1 MTYGELYTLIQ
12 NYCQV
17 DESTFNGSIPDF
29 VRAAEDAIYSV
40 IDLPSRWEDDDALA
54 LVDGQAEYDVGASS
68 SADDGA
74 MNILSVRVA
83 ESVTSAQTDGV
94 QFGPV
99 RYLLLKDYDFMLEA
113 YPGTASAADK
123 SVPKYYSI
131 SKAGKSSDNNPNL
144 TIRLGP
150 IPDAAYP
157 ATVTYSKKTN
167 EMSITAT
174 SDSAA
179 SSTTRTWLSVSYPSV
194 LLYGSLVHAYIFLKG
209 EPDLI
214 QNCEKQFLEGM
225 ALVKNVVETRS
236 EDDDYRPGTSRGTN

>member
-17 DESTFNGSIPDF
+17 SETTFNSSIPDF
-29 VRAAEDAIYSV
+29 VRAAENAVYSV
-40 IDLPSRWEDDDALA
+40 VDLPSRWEDDDDVT
-54 LVDGQAEYDVGASS
+54 LVAGQAEYVIGASA

-74 MNILSVRVA
+74 MDILSVRVSEGTA
-83 ESVTSAQTDGV
+83 AQSAGV
-94 QFGPV
+94 EYGPV

-113 YPGTASAADK
+113 YAGSTTASEK
-123 SVPKYYSI
+123 GIPKYYSI
-131 SKAGKSSDNNPNL
+131 SQAGKSSDNNPNL
-144 TIRLGP
+144 SIRLGP

-157 ATVTYSKKTN
+157 ATVTYSKKTAEN
-167 EMSITAT
+167 SITAT
-174 SDSAA
+174 SGSGS
-179 SSTTRTWLSVSYPSV
+179 SSTTRTWLSVSYPEV

-225 ALVKNVVETRS
+225 ALIKNVVESRA
-236 EDDDYRPGTSRGTN
+236 ENDDYRPGTSRGTN